1 MIYDSLCC
9 GHFFGNFILHCFL
22 LHHMSYAVIVVNTEI
37 SLKFNN
43 ILDCQN
49 RTDKSYKKNVNSSI
63 SINNI

>member
-9 GHFFGNFILHCFL
+9 G
-22 LHHMSYAVIVVNTEI
+22 HHMSYAVIVVNTEI

-49 RTDKSYKKNVNSSI
+49 RTVKSYKKI
-63 SINNI
+63 KM